1 MKNPKTLEATFAT
14 VDFDENLLT
23 FRLPEWVICR
33 HKWRAGK
40 AWIDASEIMLE
51 IDGQLKLK
59 PQEDGISV
67 DYDLMDQQL
76 KSLGDAITFLHAD
89 ASPKTLDQ
97 IDGVI
102 NVEHLEG
109 LYELCCGIYEQKPFP
124 ERKDSSLM
132 KQCEQAMPQKR
143 LRVPEADLQ
152 LALDTLVEAG
162 DVGAVQSQLEGLLQC
177 APDDDTKQLRDLV
190 AEFVADIE
198 AAYPPG
204 TSAEPDLNDDW
215 LDLGATYRK
224 AKAVLGPT
232 K

>member
-33 HKWRAGK
+33 HKWRAGT

-51 IDGQLKLK
+51 MQD
-59 PQEDGISV
+59 
-67 DYDLMDQQL
+67 
-76 KSLGDAITFLHAD
+76 HA
-89 ASPKTLDQ
+89 
-97 IDGVI
+97 
-102 NVEHLEG
+102 
-109 LYELCCGIYEQKPFP
+109 EL
-124 ERKDSSLM
+124 ERK
-132 KQCEQAMPQKR
+132 KGITA
-143 LRVPEADLQ
+143 
-152 LALDTLVEAG
+152 
-162 DVGAVQSQLEGLLQC
+162 EGVL
-177 APDDDTKQLRDLV
+177 

-215 LDLGATYRK
+215 PDLGATYRK